1 MKIVSIILAVMSLST
16 ICLGRLPADLNKDG
30 IVDFPDLAVFS
41 QQWLSGEPAVDSNS
55 VIYTVAASDTP
66 DSVKAMADYV
76 CDGTDDQI
84 EIQSAIAALPDGGGK
99 VLLLGGRYNVSKT
112 AEHYCIGLRSRTTL
126 EGLGWGTVIYL
137 VDNADATVVR
147 GYKVE
152 KAVVRDLAID
162 GNKYHQTPVP
172 DPNRSN
178 FPDMWTNGI
187 NLRESNDCLISKV
200 YVKDTLMHGI
210 NIWECSCRNTVEN
223 CLVENIGRHIP
234 DDYFAMA
241 SILIFYQSDEN
252 IVKNCRCEGPLMD
265 PPGSPR
271 GLYVSYHCAG
281 NLIDGNVLRNF
292 RGARGGGGVFF
303 LHSTSRRNKFIN
315 NDVNDC
321 DYGIASFTTDLPGT
335 CNIIAGNRFENCGY
349 NGINIS
355 EGQNWIIT
363 DNVIDN
369 AARGLVIND
378 MNDVLVS
385 GNQVIARHDGV
396 FLGGLNNNIQISNN
410 MIDSNGFG
418 IYIYWEDSQDGPKDI
433 IITDNNIKS
442 IWPGVDGFTQAI
454 SRIADNVG
462 YTTENSGAAIVDAES
477 TFVLIE
483 HGLDLTPSDGDVVV
497 VSTNSMGNSTKFYV
511 GSYSATQFRIT
522 VDRAPGEETAAF
534 AWKAEIRR

>member
-1 MKIVSIILAVMSLST
+1 MKTVSVILAVMSLST
-16 ICLGRLPADLNKDG
+16 ICLGRLPADLDNDG
-30 IVDFPDLAVFS
+30 TVDFCDLAVFS
-41 QQWLSGEPAVDSNS
+41 REWLGSEFGVESNS
-55 VIYTVAASDTP
+55 PVYTVAASDTP
-66 DSVKAMADYV
+66 ESVKATADYV
-76 CDGTDDQI
+76 CDGIDDQI
-84 EIQSAIAALPDGGGK
+84 EIQSAIAALPNGGGK
-99 VLLLGGRYNVSKT
+99 VLLLGGRYNVRRT

-147 GYKVE
+147 GYEVE

-162 GNKYHQTPVP
+162 GNKHHQTPVP

-187 NLRESNDCLISKV
+187 NLRDSNDCLISNV

-210 NIWECSCRNTVEN
+210 NIWERSCRNIVEN

-234 DDYFAMA
+234 DDYYATA
-241 SILIFYQSDEN
+241 SILIFKYSDEN

-265 PPGSPR
+265 SPGSPR

-292 RGARGGGGVFF
+292 RGARGGGGVVF

-321 DYGIASFTTDLPGT
+321 DYGIRSSTTDLPGT
-335 CNIIAGNRFENCGY
+335 CNIIAGNRFENCSRD
-349 NGINIS
+349 GIAVR
-355 EGQNWIIT
+355 EGQKWIIT

-369 AARGLVIND
+369 AVRGLVIGD

-385 GNQVIARHDGV
+385 GNQVIAQHDGV
-396 FLGGLNNNIQISNN
+396 FLQDLNNNMQISGN
-410 MIDSNGFG
+410 MIDSTGYG
-418 IYIYWEDSQDGPKDI
+418 IYIYRGDSQDSPKDI
-433 IITDNNIKS
+433 IITNNNIKS
-442 IWPGVDGFTQAI
+442 IWAGVGGYTQAI

-462 YTTENSGAAIVDAES
+462 YTTENSGAAVIDAES
-477 TFVLIE
+477 TFVLVE
-483 HGLDLTPSDGDVVV
+483 HGLDLTPIDGDVVV
-497 VSTNSMGNSTKFYV
+497 VPTNSMGNSTKFYV
-511 GSYSATQFRIT
+511 GSYGATQFRIT
-522 VDRAPGEETAAF
+522 VDQAPGAETAAF
-534 AWKAEIRR
+534 AWRAEIRR